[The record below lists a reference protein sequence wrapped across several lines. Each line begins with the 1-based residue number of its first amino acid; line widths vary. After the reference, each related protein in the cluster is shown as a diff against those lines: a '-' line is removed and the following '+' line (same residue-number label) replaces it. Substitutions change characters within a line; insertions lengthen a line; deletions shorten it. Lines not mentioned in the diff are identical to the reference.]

1 VGAGGFCGAG
11 GVFGCWGMTAVV
23 GLALGVG
30 GRWECTNHSHPT
42 AYVLAKTRPAPPG
55 PHTLLW

>member
-1 VGAGGFCGAG
+1 MAVG
-11 GVFGCWGMTAVV
+11 

-42 AYVLAKTRPAPPG
+42 AYVLAKTGPAPPG